1 MGNTF
6 GSLWLL
12 SPAWYIDVWWIF
24 KFGHNPL
31 MILDSSFCYASH
43 IHIGAYFLFALRSL
57 VVVRLCGYPWSWLLR
72 CLIDV
77 SRWLINNDRWLASD
91 VIFFVVYQI
100 SILGHIPPLIDEV
113 WLGGSTRIDDRSWYL
128 PCDFNIRSY
137 IGAYFPIFSKYS
149 WDWGGY

>member
-6 GSLWLL
+6 GSIWLL

-24 KFGHNPL
+24 KFGDNPL
-31 MILDSSFCYASH
+31 MILDSSFCYASD
-43 IHIGAYFLFALRSL
+43 IHTGAYFLFALRSL

-77 SRWLINNDRWLASD
+77 SRWLIDDDRWLASD

-100 SILGHIPPLIDEV
+100 SILGHISPFSLSILGIEVATSLISV
-113 WLGGSTRIDDRSWYL
+113 WALVW
-128 PCDFNIRSY
+128 DFQWFMISEPSY
-137 IGAYFPIFSKYS
+137 TVLVR
-149 WDWGGY
+149 